1 MRRCTWVG
9 MLLVVLGCSGASG
22 GEEAEPA
29 AAAPA
34 AAPAVPAEPPEP
46 VEPPPE
52 VPEGV
57 DEAALPAAAAPPAGL
72 DPAFDAAQPTRG
84 GLFAPFEA
92 VPQDAFDE
100 VIEGATVV
108 SPDGRLTA
116 VASPNGT
123 VAVYDS
129 RLGVVRAARR
139 FFRSAYDS
147 ITFAWDSSSNHV
159 AAYAHGSGELCL
171 WRLPRDEYVCTQ
183 QADASRGLSV
193 ARNGTRVVYQ
203 NHPESPQSVFASWT
217 VERRPQPIAEL
228 PPEMD
233 VRRSAAFAHHVLV
246 DDGEHSWLYTAWGR
260 SAPPIDLG
268 EVTFPE
274 HPFAPNGRSFI
285 TLSDTSVQQ
294 RNPSDGVV
302 QQDVPIAN
310 AKDRVRVVIQRDG
323 SRAALCAPDGP
334 VVHVRLGR
342 NPVAEEVATAVCTD
356 ASRPTL
362 TRTSAD
368 VVTLD
373 AEGLDTRRHRDVRM
387 NGREFS
393 LWSLEIGEGRV
404 VTHRRGGAERF
415 SAAGVRRVQSTAG
428 VVEDTHD
435 DGGWFNG
442 LVARSPSRRTVLRVT
457 GSNRPVLVAR
467 ESRVTLADAE
477 RLACDEYMGCAVTA
491 SWDHDERRVALMHPN
506 AVEVFDAT
514 TGARLGHWVTGR
526 GCRDDCDE
534 GTVCMHGQCEP
545 AYTAIGNAEFSPSG
559 ERLVTVASDG
569 SVGLF
574 SVSGE
579 RLQRLAPP
587 DARALGRQS
596 FAFSPDSELIALV
609 RRRRLTVV
617 RAADGTEVWNVNL
630 VHPLATMAFSADGQQ
645 LNVIDTDKKQLRI
658 SVADGS
664 QLESRE
670 VGALRGV
677 DGHGR
682 YAVTCREGLTYLQYL
697 GHGTERGP
705 LGRCPPDG
713 RFTVA
718 PDTGLLGYIHG
729 TLARV
734 HRLSDGEVLNIRSI
748 WRESTRIY
756 IVYTDSGWAQVI
768 GGRNADVYIRTGPIP
783 RGGIRQRGSSD
794 RIRETLL
801 ADFFGGVALP
811 PAPSPGDVAAAA
823 AAETADAED
832 AAEQAA
838 AAAPAGPT
846 AAPAGTPGE

>member
-9 MLLVVLGCSGASG
+9 MLLVVLGCSGAPD

-34 AAPAVPAEPPEP
+34 AAPAAPVEPPEP

-92 VPQDAFDE
+92 VPQDAFAE
-100 VIEGATVV
+100 VIEDATVV
-108 SPDGRLTA
+108 SPDGRLA
-116 VASPNGT
+116 AIASSNGT
-123 VAVYDS
+123 IAVYDT

-139 FFRSAYDS
+139 FFRSAYES
-147 ITFAWDSSSNHV
+147 VTFAWDSSSNHLAV
-159 AAYAHGSGELCL
+159 HDRNELCL
-171 WRLPRDEYVCTQ
+171 WRLPRDEYVCTV
-183 QADASRGLSV
+183 ADAFRGLSV
-193 ARNGTRVVYQ
+193 ARNGNRIVFQ
-203 NHPESPQSVFASWT
+203 NHPEQENRQFQSWT
-217 VERRPQPIAEL
+217 VERRPTRIAEL
-228 PPEMD
+228 PPEME
-233 VRRSAAFAHHVLV
+233 VRQSAAFSHHVLV

-310 AKDRVRVVIQRDG
+310 AKDRVRVVIHRDG

-373 AEGLDTRRHRDVRM
+373 ADGLNPSRHRDVRM
-387 NGREFS
+387 DGREHS

-415 SAAGVRRVQSTAG
+415 SAAGVRRVHTTAG
-428 VVEDTHD
+428 VEDSQD
-435 DGGWFNG
+435 DEGGFNG
-442 LVARSPSRRTVLRVT
+442 LVARSPSRRTVLRVN
-457 GSNRPVLVAR
+457 GANRPVLVAR
-467 ESRVTLADAE
+467 ESRVTLADAAP
-477 RLACDEYMGCAVTA
+477 LTCDEYMGCAVSA
-491 SWDHDERRVALMHPN
+491 SWDHEERRVAVMHPN
-506 AVEVFDAT
+506 AVEVFDTT
-514 TGARLGHWVTGR
+514 TGARLGHFVTGR
-526 GCRDDCDE
+526 GCRDACDE
-534 GTVCMHGQCEP
+534 GMICMHGHCEE
-545 AYTAIGNAEFSPSG
+545 AYTAVGNAEFSPSG
-559 ERLVTVASDG
+559 ERVVAVASDG

-587 DARALGRQS
+587 DARAVGRQS
-596 FAFSPDSELIALV
+596 FAFSPDSELVALV
-609 RRRRLTVV
+609 RRRRLTLV

-630 VHPLATMAFSADGQQ
+630 VHLPATMAFSADGQN
-645 LNVIDTDKKQLRI
+645 LNIIDSDKKQLRI

-670 VGALRGV
+670 VGTLRGV

-697 GHGTERGP
+697 AHGTERGP
-705 LGRCPPDG
+705 LGRCPPG
-713 RFTVA
+713 CRFTVA
-718 PDTGLLGYIHG
+718 PDTGLLGHIQG

-734 HRLSDGEVLNIRSI
+734 HRLSDGEVLNVRAI
-748 WRESTRIY
+748 WRESARIY

-768 GGRNADVYIRTGPIP
+768 GGRNADVYIRTGPIT
-783 RGGIRQRGSSD
+783 RGGLRQRGASD

-823 AAETADAED
+823 AAEAADAED

-846 AAPAGTPGE
+846 AAPAAAAGE